1 MASLQINSRSKFS
14 EILPM
19 NDILVLDLETTV
31 ERIEGRI
38 DNSPYNPHNKIVSAH
53 FGWLGWDDVDDYQC
67 PVYYHVEQPQS
78 DSTESLREAL
88 RTARLLVCHNAKFD
102 VSWLLEAG
110 FDVPEIV
117 YCTMIGEYLLAKA
130 QRKPLSLKACAERR
144 GLRNQKKSDLI
155 DHWFRDGVDF
165 SEMPLATMLEYA
177 EADVRTTAELYLSQI
192 DEFDAQENKS
202 LITARDQMNDMLIV
216 LVELERN
223 GCAIDLDAL
232 ETVENEFQQEK
243 TLLVNDLTRIGEKV
257 MGDKPFNLNSGDDMS
272 ELVYSRIVVDKP
284 LHKQTFNIGTNDAG
298 KSLRPPLMSNSQ
310 FSDAVRVTTK
320 VSERTNAVCC
330 SVCSGFGSIQ
340 KFKVKTKTKLGKKY
354 RIQTEEPYKNRTKC
368 QGCNGVGA
376 IYQPTGQTAG
386 LKMIPFGPDY
396 AAAGGFKT
404 DKVTIQKLIEVATR
418 KNKAVAVEFLTK
430 LSRLSAVT
438 VYLDSF
444 VAGLKRGTRKN
455 GILHANF
462 NQCIASTGRLSSS
475 NPNAQNWPKRGFPV
489 RRAIISRF
497 DGGNLIEC
505 DYSGLE
511 FRTCVELSRDAQG
524 LADILQGK
532 DIHAQSASIILQK
545 PASEVSKEERQTV
558 GKPNTFLPLF
568 GGTGYGSP
576 EHVRAYFGRFYEI
589 YEGIHAWHKQLQTG
603 VLKNGIVQ
611 TPSGRQYYWPNVV
624 RRSNGGVSN
633 GTQILNY
640 PVQGFSADMVQL
652 ACIRA
657 FRLFKQSGLRSK
669 MILTVH
675 DSIVVD
681 THPDE
686 TEEVKSILVEAMT
699 RIDVDME
706 TRYKYKPVVPF
717 NVEITMGK
725 NWLDQ
730 EELSLTNAT

>member
-1 MASLQINSRSKFS
+1 
-14 EILPM
+14 M

-38 DNSPYNPHNKIVSAH
+38 DNSPYNPSNRIVSAH

-67 PVYYHVEQPQS
+67 PVYYHVEQTQS

-88 RTARLLVCHNAKFD
+88 QKARLLVCHNAKFD

-117 YCTMIGEYLLAKA
+117 YCTMIGEYLLSKA

-165 SEMPLATMLEYA
+165 CEMPLATMLEYA
-177 EADVRTTAELYLSQI
+177 EADVRTTAELYLAQM
-192 DEFDAQENKS
+192 DDFDAQENKS
-202 LITARDQMNDMLIV
+202 LITARDQMNEMLV
-216 LVELERN
+216 FLVELERN
-223 GCAIDLDAL
+223 GCAIDLAAL
-232 ETVENEFQQEK
+232 DTVEKEFRAEK
-243 TLLVNDLTRIGEKV
+243 VALTTRLTEIVEQV
-257 MGDKPFNLNSGDDMS
+257 MGDTPINLNSGDDMTKV
-272 ELVYSRIVVDKP
+272 VYSREVIDKAI
-284 LHKQTFNIGTNDAG
+284 HKQTWNIGTNDAG
-298 KSLRPPLMSNSQ
+298 KSLMPPRMSPNQ
-310 FSDAVRVTTK
+310 FSDAVRATTRVLQK
-320 VSERTNAVCC
+320 THAVCC
-330 SVCSGFGSIQ
+330 SNCNGFGSTQ
-340 KFKVKTKTKLGKKY
+340 KFKVKTKIKRGKKY
-354 RIQTEEPYKNRTKC
+354 LIQTEEPYKNRTKC
-368 QGCNGVGA
+368 KTCGGLGA
-376 IYQPTGQTAG
+376 IYQPTGETAG
-386 LKMIPFGPDY
+386 LRMIPTGPSY
-396 AAAGGFKT
+396 ASAGGFKT
-404 DKVTIQKLIEVATR
+404 DKETIQTLIGVATR
-418 KNKAVAVEFLTK
+418 KRKPVAVEFLTK
-430 LSRLSAVT
+430 LSRLSAVS

-489 RRAIISRF
+489 RRAIVSRF
-497 DGGNLIEC
+497 DDGLLLEA

-511 FRTCVELSRDAQG
+511 FRTCVELSRDSQG
-524 LADILQGK
+524 LADILEGK

-545 PASEVSKEERQTV
+545 PANEITKEERQV
-558 GKPNTFLPLF
+558 SGKPNTFLPLF
-568 GGTGYGSP
+568 GGTGAGMEP
-576 EHVRAYFGRFYEI
+576 HVKAYFGKFYEI
-589 YEGIHAWHKQLQTG
+589 YRGIEAWHNSLMTG
-603 VLKNGIVQ
+603 TLKNGIVQ
-611 TPSGRQYYWPNVV
+611 TPSGRQYFWPNVV
-624 RRSNGGVSN
+624 RTRGNRVSHS
-633 GTQILNY
+633 TQILNY

-657 FRLFKQSGLRSK
+657 LRFFRQANLRSK
-669 MILTVH
+669 LILTVH

-686 TEEVKSILVEAMT
+686 VEQVKSILVEAMT
-699 RIDVDME
+699 RIDEEMV
-706 TRYKYKPVVPF
+706 TRFGYKCVVPF
-717 NVEITMGK
+717 DIEISAGK